1 MERINKDNF
10 DSKIGAESG
19 GKLSL
24 VDFYSDT
31 CIPCK
36 KLNPVLSQ
44 IESELGEKL
53 NVYKL
58 NVTYDMPVAEKY
70 NVQGTPTL
78 ILFKD
83 GKEQDRKSGFQKKED
98 LLSWLKI

>member
-1 MERINKDNF
+1 MERINEENF
-10 DSKIGAESG
+10 DSKIGVESD
-19 GKLSL
+19 GKFAL

-44 IESELGEKL
+44 IESELCEKL
-53 NVYKL
+53 KVYKL

-83 GKEQDRKSGFQKKED
+83 GKEQERKSGFQKKED
-98 LLSWLKI
+98 LLSWIRI